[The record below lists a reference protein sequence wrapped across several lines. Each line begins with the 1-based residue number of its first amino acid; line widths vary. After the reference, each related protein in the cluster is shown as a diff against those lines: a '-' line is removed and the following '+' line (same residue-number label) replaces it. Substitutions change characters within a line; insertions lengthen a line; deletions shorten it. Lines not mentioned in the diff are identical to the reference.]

1 MSKHQHLKDSNES
14 YWSHTVWAIGA
25 GLQLIWAGIVSLI
38 HAVYPGWFPFHAA
51 KTVID
56 LYYKR
61 LHNHVNP
68 SYQEYIKK
76 VQNHNDS
83 N

>member
-1 MSKHQHLKDSNES
+1 MNKHQHLKDSNERD
-14 YWSHTVWAIGA
+14 WSHTVWALTA
-25 GLQLIWAGIVSLI
+25 GFQLILAGIVSLI
-38 HAVYPGWFPFHAA
+38 HAVYLEWFQFSAA
-51 KTVID
+51 KIVID

-76 VQNHNDS
+76 VKDQ
-83 N
+83 